1 MSAATSNLA
10 AAEVEVARW
19 IHAHVVPVLSE
30 GVVCAMRD
38 QPPDPAAYLAEFLA
52 AKGAGTEVAAA
63 LAARKLAGECAKLDA
78 ELAAVHEQLDAAQQE
93 AQRRVPGA
101 MVAEAVARDEA
112 AAAAQW
118 QEMRRLKRLMR
129 TMKLKTQETLDAS
142 EWLLPEGVL
151 LVQAAPGVPAEVLC
165 TQLSNDFAAFFHRW
179 EPAGVEQLGPVLGAL
194 ARAPGSLG
202 LVLGC
207 LDGLATADEVTA
219 RLSMLSMSN
228 VNPAALVLLT
238 GGGPAADDDA
248 AQNDWTATTLP
259 ALQAACRAAQL
270 QVIPVACQGDY
281 EEDMSS
287 LLVAV
292 SDLYD

>member
-1 MSAATSNLA
+1 MTTSNLA

-52 AKGAGTEVAAA
+52 AKGAGTEVASA
-63 LAARKLAGECAKLDA
+63 LAARKLAGECAKLDM
-78 ELAAVHEQLDAAQQE
+78 ELAAVHEQLEAAQEE
-93 AQRRVPGA
+93 AQRRVPGSMA
-101 MVAEAVARDEA
+101 AEAVARDEA

-129 TMKLKTQETLDAS
+129 TMKLKTEETLDAS

-151 LVQAAPGVPAEVLC
+151 LVQAAPGVPADVLC
-165 TQLSNDFAAFFHRW
+165 TQLSTDFAAHFHRW
-179 EPAGVEQLGPVLGAL
+179 EPSAGVEQLGPVLGAL
-194 ARAPGSLG
+194 ARTPGSFG
-202 LVLGC
+202 LALGC
-207 LDGLATADEVTA
+207 FDGAATADDVIA
-219 RLSMLSMSN
+219 RLGMLSGS

-238 GGGPAADDDA
+238 GGGEAVDEA
-248 AQNDWTATTLP
+248 AQSDWTATALP
-259 ALQAACRAAQL
+259 ALQEGCRAAQL
-270 QVIPVACQGDY
+270 QVISVACQGDY

-292 SDLYD
+292 TDLYD